1 MTGSSKD
8 LRDLQVTMDIVARK
22 KMMASGLDCELE
34 ITNGEM
40 VLTANRAALLHIAN
54 RLVKLAN
61 EGVSGSHFTI
71 DKADIAPDSETAL
84 TISLSD
90 DA

>member
-1 MTGSSKD
+1 MAGSSKD
-8 LRDLQVTMDIVARK
+8 LRDLQMTIEKVARK
-22 KMMASGLDCELE
+22 KMMAGGLDCELE
-34 ITNGEM
+34 TTNGETF
-40 VLTANRAALLHIAN
+40 LTANRAALLQIAN